1 MDIVLEVTDTF
12 LWDYLYAWALPAH
25 PAPLGL
31 GLSND
36 TTIGNG
42 WEYKPSTSVFSLQPS
57 QAAYQSSL
65 PRDNMYRQGF
75 SLFLIIWLFGLLVY
89 YVFASLSYFFVYD
102 KANLSHPK
110 FLKNQIW
117 LEMVQAN
124 QAFPVMSILTVPL
137 ALAEVRGYSK
147 LYDTTEEGPGYWY
160 NFAQVPLFLVF
171 TDFCIY
177 WIHRGLHHPY
187 VYKWLHKP
195 HHKWIMPTPF
205 ASHAFHPLDGYA
217 QGFPYHLFAFIFPLQ
232 KMAYVL
238 LFVFVNF
245 WTILIHDGEY
255 YADNA
260 VINGAACHA
269 VHHFAFNYNYG
280 QYTTLWDRIGGS
292 YRRPDPELFD
302 KATKTS
308 DAQWEKQK
316 AEMERMVKV
325 VEGKDDRTYDP
336 ADKKTQ

>member
-1 MDIVLEVTDTF
+1 MDIILEVTDTF
-12 LWDYLYAWALPAH
+12 LWDYLYAWALPAP

-31 GLSND
+31 GLSNS

-42 WEYKPSTSVFSLQPS
+42 WEYKPSTTAFSLQPS

-65 PRDNMYRQGF
+65 PRDNLYRQGF

-89 YVFASLSYFFVYD
+89 YVFASLSYFLVYD
-102 KANLSHPK
+102 KANMSHPK

-117 LEMVQAN
+117 LEMLQAN

-160 NFAQVPLFLVF
+160 SF
-171 TDFCIY
+171 
-177 WIHRGLHHPY
+177 
-187 VYKWLHKP
+187 
-195 HHKWIMPTPF
+195 
-205 ASHAFHPLDGYA
+205 A

-232 KMAYVL
+232 KVAYVL